1 MTSTELLVILPLAFC
16 SGLINAA
23 VGGGGLIMI
32 PGLFATLPQA
42 TPAALLG
49 SDKLSSIVGHAF
61 AARQYARRIDLP
73 WRLLGIT
80 GAAAFVGSYS
90 GAHVVHSMPANLIRP
105 LVIVLLIVMLAY
117 TWLRP
122 QLGATDTGRP
132 IQRKDI
138 IVGVVAGAGIGFYD
152 GFFGP
157 GAGSFLMF
165 LFVRVFHFDFLR
177 ASASAK
183 VVNMATNLAAL
194 SFFIPA
200 GLVIYKLA
208 IPMGIAGVCGA
219 FVGTHLAFKGGNLW
233 IRRLF
238 LVLAILLLGKLIF
251 ETAVNWH

>member
-1 MTSTELLVILPLAFC
+1 MLSTDLWIILPLAFC

-32 PGLFATLPQA
+32 PGLFATLPRA
-42 TPAALLG
+42 APAALLG
-49 SDKLSSIVGHAF
+49 SDKLSSVLGHAF
-61 AARQYARRIDLP
+61 SARQYARRIELP

-80 GAAAFVGSYS
+80 GAAAFIGSYL
-90 GAHVVHSMPANLIRP
+90 GAHVVHLMPSHWVRP
-105 LVIVLLIVMLAY
+105 LIIVLLVVMLIY
-117 TWLRP
+117 TWRRP
-122 QLGATDTGRP
+122 QMGAQDTGRP
-132 IQRKDI
+132 IGRREI
-138 IVGVVAGAGIGFYD
+138 ALGVVAGAGIGFYD

-157 GAGSFLMF
+157 GAGSFLLF

-200 GLVIYKLA
+200 GLVIYSLA
-208 IPMGIAGVCGA
+208 IPMGVAGVAGA
-219 FVGTHLAFKGGNLW
+219 FVGTHLAFRGGNQW

-238 LVLAILLLGKLIF
+238 LVLAIILLGKLVF
-251 ETAVNWH
+251 ETVVNWH